1 MEIETEQS
9 HNAVAET
16 IQKLRKQ
23 ATAMLGDGCSPDNLA
38 FAMAFVATEMSMQ
51 LLNSPAAAV
60 PVLLQGIAG
69 AALAKSR
76 QDAAESDCAEC
87 SDDTDLERPEGVSLH

>member
-23 ATAMLGDGCSPDNLA
+23 ASTMLGDGCSPDNLA

-51 LLNSPAAAV
+51 LLDTPAAAV
-60 PVLLQGIAG
+60 PVVLQGITA
-69 AALAKSR
+69 AALARSR
-76 QDAAESDCAEC
+76 QEATKSNCAESLDE
-87 SDDTDLERPEGVSLH
+87 TDLERPEGVSLH